1 VTVTGGDGSK
11 LYKYM
16 YYKYQHE
23 INQSRFNGWWTSLA
37 WRIAAHGKI
46 LTPPR
51 KNETPWIW
59 GNSVTGFGQPHPKR
73 DISGWHV
80 HQISKKTNTQKK
92 QKIQTT
98 TILLWTLWAI
108 SCSEKKKL
116 PNPRDPRHS
125 NERGHPPRLGSNLHH
140 LDVPGRKL
148 GSMVRINGLFHPLI
162 NGVFLGVITH
172 WS

>member
-1 VTVTGGDGSK
+1 MTVTGGDGSK

-51 KNETPWIW
+51 KSETPWIW
-59 GNSVTGFGQPHPKR
+59 GNSVTGFGQPHPKKR
-73 DISGWHV
+73 HLRLTCSPNFKKNKHT
-80 HQISKKTNTQKK
+80 KKTKNPDNNHSSMNPVGHF
-92 QKIQTT
+92 
-98 TILLWTLWAI
+98 LFR
-108 SCSEKKKL
+108 KKKL

-162 NGVFLGVITH
+162 NGIFLGVITH

>member
-1 VTVTGGDGSK
+1 MTVTGGDGSK

-59 GNSVTGFGQPHPKR
+59 GNSVTGFGQPHPKKR
-73 DISGWHV
+73 HLRLTCSPNFK
-80 HQISKKTNTQKK
+80 KKTNTQKK

-108 SCSEKKKL
+108 SCSEKK
-116 PNPRDPRHS
+116 NSRIRGTRDIQTNAVTLHDLDQTSTTWMSRD
-125 NERGHPPRLGSNLHH
+125 GS
-140 LDVPGRKL
+140 
-148 GSMVRINGLFHPLI
+148 
-162 NGVFLGVITH
+162 
-172 WS
+172 